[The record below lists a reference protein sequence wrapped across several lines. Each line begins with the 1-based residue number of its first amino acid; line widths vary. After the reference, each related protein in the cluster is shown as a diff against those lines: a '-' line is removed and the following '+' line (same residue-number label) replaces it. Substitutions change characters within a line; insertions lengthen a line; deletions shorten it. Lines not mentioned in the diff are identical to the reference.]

1 MTPTTEAD
9 KVAEL
14 VRTLG
19 DIHSRAAYMGSL
31 PSNVVCPP
39 AGQAASELTRLSA
52 EVDRLRADADD
63 RHSVFGPM
71 LEELQAI
78 CAKHGALGG
87 DKRTAFIAARL
98 DEYLARAEAA
108 EAQLAALQQKEG

>member
-1 MTPTTEAD
+1 MTPTTEAA

-14 VRTLG
+14 VAKL
-19 DIHSRAAYMGSL
+19 RAFHKNGVDMVGVDLTFLA
-31 PSNVVCPP
+31 N
-39 AGQAASELTRLSA
+39 AASELTRLSA
-52 EVDRLRADADD
+52 EVDRLRVDADE
-63 RHSVFGPM
+63 RRSVFGPM